1 MSAVTAS
8 IIVGTKHRSDPGI
21 QPRWLLLLHEGQNYA
36 WHLLKLQLTNGDL
49 PSTRPEDP
57 PGVLWQAS
65 RSRDLVGEMAL
76 LVHLF
81 AARTPEIVRLAA
93 RTPAL
98 RKQRVDLAAL
108 DQRESE
114 QIEALLT
121 LARERGR
128 ELTMAATLLPGS
140 RLTKEALLELP
151 DWELNIAD
159 TGLTRDWHSNA
170 QSLVVTDLRPPVV
183 DEPAGHAPT
192 DADEHDADESWQGS
206 AEGFWGHGW
215 AGKGLGHDPDAAH
228 EGDGLH
234 AAARRQGEASR
245 DVAAGQDAE
254 PERAL
259 AGRFRRRRH
268 RPLVDTGDRHL
279 SLAEFFGRK
288 E

>member
-21 QPRWLLLLHEGQNYA
+21 QPRWLLLLHEGQSYA

-65 RSRDLVGEMAL
+65 ASRDLVGEMAL

-114 QIEALLT
+114 QIEALLA
-121 LARERGR
+121 LARDRGR

-151 DWELNIAD
+151 DWELSIAD
-159 TGLTRDWHSNA
+159 TGLTREWRSNA
-170 QSLVVTDLRPPVV
+170 QSLVVTDLRPTVV
-183 DEPAGHAPT
+183 EGLPEAAAAG
-192 DADEHDADESWQGS
+192 DEHDLEEAWQGS
-206 AEGFWGHGW
+206 DEGFWGHGW
-215 AGKGLGHDPDAAH
+215 AGKGLRDDSESTSTH
-228 EGDGLH
+228 EGWH
-234 AAARRQGEASR
+234 AAARAKGDAAREISR
-245 DVAAGQDAE
+245 EQDDAA